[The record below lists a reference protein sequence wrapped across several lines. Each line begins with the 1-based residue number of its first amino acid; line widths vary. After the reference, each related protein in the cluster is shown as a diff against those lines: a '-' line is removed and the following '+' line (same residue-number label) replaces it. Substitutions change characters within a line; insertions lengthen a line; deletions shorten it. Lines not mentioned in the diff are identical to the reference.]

1 MCKLTERGKSS
12 AGVKGRKLGG
22 VVRSIGMFYGVA
34 LGVGLVLLVIA
45 ILARSA
51 YDALRD
57 HWNREEVNRLRDPKS
72 IK

>member
-1 MCKLTERGKSS
+1 MGEVARRIALFY
-12 AGVKGRKLGG
+12 
-22 VVRSIGMFYGVA
+22 VVG

-57 HWNREEVNRLRDPKS
+57 HWNREEVSRPSGSEVNRVTGASERREA
-72 IK
+72 